1 MKTFSIAIDGPA
13 GAGKSTIAKKIA
25 QDLKCI
31 YIDTGAMYRSVGYY
45 CLLNQINYEDEE
57 AVCTALDQI
66 NIALKTSD
74 SGQEIYLNDVNV
86 SQSIRTDAVAA
97 AASKVATYGAVRSEL
112 VKRQQE
118 MASSESVIMDGRD
131 IRTVV
136 LPFATLKIFLTASV
150 DERANRRYKEYIE
163 KGMNVSLETLKEE
176 IKSRDEQD
184 STREISPLKKAED
197 AVELD
202 TTHMHIEEI
211 VAYIKEKLTER
222 L

>member
-45 CLLNQINYEDEE
+45 CLHHQIDYQDEK
-57 AVCTALDQI
+57 AVVGALEKM
-66 NIALKTSD
+66 NIVLKTSEL
-74 SGQEIYLNDVNV
+74 GQEIYLNDVNV
-86 SQSIRTDAVAA
+86 SQSIRTDEVAA
-97 AASKVATYGAVRSEL
+97 AASKVATYGGVRHEL
-112 VKRQQE
+112 VKRQQA
-118 MASSESVIMDGRD
+118 MAASQSVIMDGRD
-131 IRTVV
+131 IGTVV

-150 DERANRRYKEYIE
+150 EERANRRYKEYLE
-163 KGMNVSLETLKEE
+163 KGMDVCLETLKEE

-211 VAYIKEKLTER
+211 VESIKNKLSER

>member
-25 QDLKCI
+25 QELKCI

-45 CLLNQINYEDEE
+45 CLHNQIDYQDEKAVGE
-57 AVCTALDQI
+57 ALEKI
-66 NIALKTSD
+66 NIVLKTSEL
-74 SGQEIYLNDVNV
+74 GQEIYLNDVNV

-97 AASKVATYGAVRSEL
+97 AASKVATYGQVRSEL

-118 MASSESVIMDGRD
+118 MAASQSIIMDGRD
-131 IRTVV
+131 IGTVV
-136 LPFATLKIFLTASV
+136 LPFATLKVFLTASV

-202 TTHMHIEEI
+202 TTHMPIEEI
-211 VAYIKEKLTER
+211 VEFIKNKLLER

>member
-25 QDLKCI
+25 QELKCI

-45 CLLNQINYEDEE
+45 CLHNQIDYHDEK
-57 AVCTALDQI
+57 AVSDALEKI
-66 NIALKTSD
+66 KIVLKTSEL
-74 SGQEIYLNDVNV
+74 GQEIYLNDVNV
-86 SQSIRTDAVAA
+86 SESIRTDAVAA
-97 AASKVATYGAVRSEL
+97 AASKVATYGQVRREL

-118 MASSESVIMDGRD
+118 MAASQSVIMDGRD
-131 IRTVV
+131 IGTVV

-150 DERANRRYKEYIE
+150 DERANRRYKEYIQ
-163 KGMNVSLETLKEE
+163 KGMDVSLETLKEE

-197 AVELD
+197 AVEMD

-211 VAYIKEKLTER
+211 VQSIKNKLLER